1 MEEEKKVVKDKNP
14 FKVFYDKLSAPIEE
28 KFIIN
33 YEEDGKKFKGYN
45 AQAAINRLNEVV
57 GLGNWKAEGNIRKE
71 EIIGKAWAVSMDVTI
86 TIFSNDRIPRIFV
99 QGSGGAY
106 AKNIA
111 NAYKGARTSAF
122 KNACRYL
129 GIGKELYEQNQ
140 LDDDID
146 INQSGAPSSEETATP
161 VAIPEEAVIL
171 EKKINDCKNLDQLQ
185 SLEETVKA
193 VKEPSVQKIIFKKYN
208 AKKISL
214 LV

>member
-1 MEEEKKVVKDKNP
+1 MAEEKKVVKEKNP
-14 FKVFYDKLSAPIEE
+14 FKAFYEKLTVPIED

-57 GLGNWKAEGNIRKE
+57 GVGNWKAEGNIRKE
-71 EIIGKAWAVSMDVTI
+71 EIVGRAWAVSMDVTI
-86 TIFSNDRIPRIFV
+86 TIFSNDRIPRIMV

-129 GIGKELYEQNQ
+129 GIAKELYEQNQ
-140 LDDDID
+140 TDDDID
-146 INQSGAPSSEETATP
+146 INQAGEPAKEEATP
-161 VAIPEEAVIL
+161 VAIPDEVVIL
-171 EKKINDCKNLDQLQ
+171 EKKINECKNIEQLQ
-185 SLEETVKA
+185 SLEESVKA
-193 VKEPSVQKIIFKKYN
+193 VKDASVQKIIFKKYN
-208 AKKISL
+208 DKKLSL
-214 LV
+214 IV

>member
-1 MEEEKKVVKDKNP
+1 MAEEKKVVKEKNP
-14 FKVFYDKLSAPIEE
+14 FKAFYEKLTVPIED

-57 GLGNWKAEGNIRKE
+57 GVGNWKAEGNIRKE
-71 EIIGKAWAVSMDVTI
+71 EVIGKAWAVSMDVTI
-86 TIFSNDRIPRIFV
+86 TIYSNDRVPRIIV

-129 GIGKELYEQNQ
+129 GIAKELYEQNQ
-140 LDDDID
+140 ADDDIIVD
-146 INQSGAPSSEETATP
+146 EKVVEETTSTK
-161 VAIPEEAVIL
+161 VAIPDEIVAL
-171 EKKINDCKNLDQLQ
+171 EKKINDSKNIEQLQ
-185 SLEETVKA
+185 SLEESVKA
-193 VKEPSVQKIIFKKYN
+193 VKDLSVQKIIYKKYN
-208 AKKISL
+208 DKKIGL